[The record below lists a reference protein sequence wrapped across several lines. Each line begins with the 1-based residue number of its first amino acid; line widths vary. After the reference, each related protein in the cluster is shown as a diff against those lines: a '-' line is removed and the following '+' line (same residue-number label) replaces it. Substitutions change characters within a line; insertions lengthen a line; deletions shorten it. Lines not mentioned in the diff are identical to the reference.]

1 MFGSILSGS
10 APFHVEDDVSSIF
23 TPLFNVL
30 FSNIFL
36 VLFAISAQH
45 CGQKLSQVLLSAPLT
60 HIIHICQTRVAYLIV
75 L

>member
-36 VLFAISAQH
+36 AISAQH
-45 CGQKLSQVLLSAPLT
+45 CGQKLSQILLSAPLT
-60 HIIHICQTRVAYLIV
+60 HIIRICQTRVAYLIV